1 MPTVVLRLMLFV
13 RRSLESAFC
22 PLRFRRTISFRTRK
36 SSGSLCRLAA
46 NYERIKTRA
55 GRLSG
60 ARVTYGG
67 GKPPMA
73 ETIPGRLAA
82 ARARRISRMRYLV
95 TGGAGFIGSN
105 TVDELVRRGHS
116 VVVLDDLTSGK
127 EDNLAEIRNKITFI
141 KGSITDIEVV
151 RKAVHEAE
159 FVLHLAART
168 SVPKSVKDPIETNR
182 INIDGT
188 LNVLVAA
195 RDAKV
200 KRVVFAASS
209 SAYGETP
216 TLPKV
221 EKMEPQ
227 PISPYG
233 VTKYVGELYA
243 QTFGR
248 CYGLE
253 NVSLRYFNIFGP
265 RQDPSSPY
273 SGVLAKFCTAALE
286 ETQPIIFG
294 DGEQTRDFTYVE
306 NAVQANVLAF
316 EAPNVSGRVFNV
328 GVGGRFSLN
337 QTVAL
342 LNKIAGKSLESKY
355 EPARDGDIRDSQAD
369 ISRAR
374 EFLGYEPAVAFEE
387 GLRRTFDWY
396 RATQEKA
403 NATPTPA
410 SAPMPTPPK

>member
-1 MPTVVLRLMLFV
+1 MRFV
-13 RRSLESAFC
+13 
-22 PLRFRRTISFRTRK
+22 
-36 SSGSLCRLAA
+36 
-46 NYERIKTRA
+46 
-55 GRLSG
+55 
-60 ARVTYGG
+60 
-67 GKPPMA
+67 
-73 ETIPGRLAA
+73 
-82 ARARRISRMRYLV
+82 V

-105 TVDELVRRGHS
+105 TVDELVRRGHG
-116 VVVLDDLTSGK
+116 VVVLDDLSSGK
-127 EDNLAEIRNKITFI
+127 EENLADVRNKITLI

-151 RKAVHEAE
+151 RKAMHEAE
-159 FVLHLAART
+159 YVLHLAART

-182 INIDGT
+182 VNIDGT

-221 EKMEPQ
+221 ESMVPQ

-233 VTKYVGELYA
+233 VTKFVGELYA

-248 CYGLE
+248 CYGLD

-273 SGVLAKFCTAALE
+273 SGVLAKFCSAFLEDTA
-286 ETQPIIFG
+286 PVIFG

-306 NAVQANVLAF
+306 NAVQANLLAC
-316 EAPNVSGRVFNV
+316 EAPSASGKVFNV

-337 QTVAL
+337 QTVGF
-342 LNKIAGKSLESKY
+342 LNQISGKNLQAKY
-355 EPARDGDIRDSQAD
+355 EPAREGDIRDSQAD
-369 ISRAR
+369 ISQAH
-374 EFLGYEPAVAFEE
+374 EFLGYDPQVTFEE
-387 GLRRTFDWY
+387 GLRRTFAWY
-396 RATQEKA
+396 QAMEAKTQAEAA
-403 NATPTPA
+403 NTPTA
-410 SAPMPTPPK
+410 AAPSPVSGKA

>member
-1 MPTVVLRLMLFV
+1 
-13 RRSLESAFC
+13 
-22 PLRFRRTISFRTRK
+22 
-36 SSGSLCRLAA
+36 
-46 NYERIKTRA
+46 
-55 GRLSG
+55 
-60 ARVTYGG
+60 
-67 GKPPMA
+67 
-73 ETIPGRLAA
+73 
-82 ARARRISRMRYLV
+82 MRYLV

-116 VVVLDDLTSGK
+116 VVVLDDLSSGK

-151 RKAVHEAE
+151 RKAMYEAE
-159 FVLHLAART
+159 YVLHLAART
-168 SVPKSVKDPIETNR
+168 SVPRSVKDPIETNK

-195 RDAKV
+195 KELKV

-221 EKMEPQ
+221 ETMQPQ

-233 VTKYVGELYA
+233 VTKFVGELYG

-273 SGVLAKFCTAALE
+273 SGVLAKFCTAFLE
-286 ETQPIIFG
+286 GTQPLVFG

-306 NAVQANVLAF
+306 NAVQANLLAC
-316 EAPNVSGRVFNV
+316 EAPNASGKVFNV
-328 GVGGRFSLN
+328 GVGGRVSLN
-337 QTVAL
+337 AVL
-342 LNKIAGKSLESKY
+342 KELGKITGKILEAKY
-355 EPARDGDIRDSQAD
+355 EPPRDGDIRDSQAD
-369 ISRAR
+369 ISQAK
-374 EFLGYEPAVAFEE
+374 EFLGYDPQVTFED
-387 GLRRTFDWY
+387 GLARTFQWY
-396 RATQEKA
+396 RDTQAKAAAKTEK
-403 NATPTPA
+403 
-410 SAPMPTPPK
+410 

>member
-1 MPTVVLRLMLFV
+1 MRFV
-13 RRSLESAFC
+13 
-22 PLRFRRTISFRTRK
+22 
-36 SSGSLCRLAA
+36 
-46 NYERIKTRA
+46 
-55 GRLSG
+55 
-60 ARVTYGG
+60 
-67 GKPPMA
+67 
-73 ETIPGRLAA
+73 
-82 ARARRISRMRYLV
+82 V

-105 TVDELVRRGHS
+105 TVDELVRRGAS
-116 VVVLDDLTSGK
+116 VVVLDDLSGGK
-127 EDNLAEIRNKITFI
+127 EENLAEFRNKITFI
-141 KGSITDIEVV
+141 KGSIIDIEVV
-151 RKAVHEAE
+151 RKAMHEAE
-159 FVLHLAART
+159 YVLHLAART
-168 SVPKSVKDPIETNR
+168 SVPRSVKDPIETNR

-200 KRVVFAASS
+200 KRIVFAASS

-221 EKMEPQ
+221 ENMEPQ

-253 NVSLRYFNIFGP
+253 NVCLRYFNIFGP

-273 SGVLAKFCTAALE
+273 SGVLAKFCTAFLE
-286 ETQPIIFG
+286 DTQPVIFG

-306 NAVQANVLAF
+306 NAVQANLLAC
-316 EAPNVSGRVFNV
+316 EAPSASGKVFNI

-337 QTVAL
+337 DTVAL
-342 LNKIAGKSLESKY
+342 LNRISGKNLEVKY
-355 EPARDGDIRDSQAD
+355 DPQRDGDIRDSQAD
-369 ISRAR
+369 ISQAR
-374 EFLGYEPAVAFEE
+374 EFLGYDPPVGFEE

-396 RATQEKA
+396 RSTQQAKLQPQA
-403 NATPTPA
+403 QAPAPA
-410 SAPMPTPPK
+410 SAPLK